1 MKVLLKNQKRLN
13 ELLYTMCNVFFVC
26 VLHLFCLAFS
36 LNEGKN
42 HHLILSEICFNAL
55 IQIFAFLLNAPQK
68 LGVLA
73 LIDEES
79 NFPKGTDG
87 SMLDK
92 LHSSHEV

>member
-1 MKVLLKNQKRLN
+1 MKVLLMNQKRLH
-13 ELLYTMCNVFFVC
+13 ELLYTMCNVFCVC

-42 HHLILSEICFNAL
+42 HYLILSEICVNAL